1 MVHPRQDEPAWSPTV
16 LTDSKGSPI
25 IPTVVPPATEFP
37 YQASSKS
44 SSGSLRNS
52 ARGVDRAPSS
62 ASTSYF
68 DQSHVPPQ
76 NTEPT
81 GSNAILPPRSEA
93 PKRVGTAPSDGN
105 RPSLDR
111 RWRTERPKAQPRSSL
126 LGIRRRATG
135 SRPNN
140 NDNAGFSYDFGHVS
154 DTDSSSSS
162 EEEDEGVREERRKK
176 RREENERAKE
186 AKKKGGRRSSNDAPY
201 SRFSIGNDHYK
212 SKGRVSKRDGRL
224 NISLNET
231 VNNGYLAK
239 ALGTSLRHHLNLHP
253 HEQADEELD
262 TVEEQDEARFERP
275 GLEGRATTAS
285 LAPSTYGNVKPPTLN
300 IVIMVIGSRGD
311 IQPFL
316 KVGKVLKEQYG
327 HRVRI
332 ATHPAFK
339 KFVEKDSGLD
349 FFSVGGDPS
358 ELMAFM
364 VKNPGLIPSME
375 TVRAGEIG
383 KRRAAMYEMFQGM
396 WRACINATDD
406 EHDKENMKMMGD
418 KHPFVADAIIA
429 NPPSFAHIH
438 IAERLG
444 IPLHMMFT
452 FPYTP
457 TSQFPHPLANI
468 KSSNVD
474 RNYANFMTYPLVEMM
489 TWQGLGD
496 LVNKFRVKSLGLEPL
511 TGLWAPGQM
520 YRLGVPYTYM
530 WSPTLVPK
538 PKDWGPQIDIGGFV
552 FLELASNFKPPKDLA
567 EFLDA
572 SEEPPVYIGFGSI
585 VVDDPGRFT
594 KLIFSA
600 VKMAGVRA
608 LVSEGWGGLGD
619 KENTPDNIYML
630 ENTPHDWLFLR
641 VSAVIHHGGAG
652 TTAIGLKCGR
662 PTMIVPFFGD
672 QPFWGNMVAAAKAG
686 AHECIPYKKLTT
698 ERLTEGIKQC
708 LTDEARENAGK
719 IAKSIEKEGD
729 GAENAV
735 RSFHRSLPLRGEHS
749 MRCSVLEDRVAVWQ
763 LKDTHLRLS
772 ALAAELLV
780 ERKKIKWHD
789 LKLIRHY
796 EWNDFEGPGEPITG
810 GGAAI
815 VNSFVG
821 VAKGV
826 GMVPVKM
833 IKHIKKRE
841 AHYEKKKRHEE
852 KKRKRQQQKEAAM
865 KKGENFM
872 SPSQNREQV
881 NDGMNGNAKTQNDG
895 LGSPNSQ
902 PNNLSR
908 PARPQ
913 PGRGDTVA
921 TTTSAMSADPEELLV
936 EEIAED
942 VGHGFLKSGAALA
955 RAPIDLSLAIAQG
968 FHNAP
973 RLYGDK
979 TVRRPIRISGIHS
992 GLRAAGNEFRY
1003 GIYDGWTGVVMQ
1015 PYHGAREGGALGLV
1029 SGVGKGIGGFVLK
1042 DIAAIIGPIAYTLK
1056 GVQKE
1061 ITKSKQPTNFIR
1073 KARIIEGQND
1083 LRQLS
1088 EEDKARAL
1096 EVANKGW
1103 KVMKEI
1109 WAAEERKRNE
1119 GPLGR
1124 LQAKRERKEM
1134 SEHGAF
1140 ENIEQTDK
1148 ALEAKEKGLSFD
1160 KVFRRHREELKNAQK
1175 PRKSAM
1181 TEKREDKKGQL
1192 ENGRQMSRPTEAD
1205 EKDEEKADEGEE
1217 HGEEASS
1224 ITAVESGDEPNG
1236 HVQIAEQ
1243 HKKMDG
1249 GVQRALEQAVMR

>member
-25 IPTVVPPATEFP
+25 IPSVVPPATEFP

-76 NTEPT
+76 NIEPT
-81 GSNAILPPRSEA
+81 GSNTILPPRPEA
-93 PKRVGTAPSDGN
+93 PKRMGTAPGDEN

-135 SRPNN
+135 SRPKN

-162 EEEDEGVREERRKK
+162 EEEDEGVREEKRRK
-176 RREENERAKE
+176 RREENERA
-186 AKKKGGRRSSNDAPY
+186 KKGGRRSSNDAPY

-262 TVEEQDEARFERP
+262 TVEEQDEAKFERP

-444 IPLHMMFT
+444 ITLHMMFT

-552 FLELASNFKPPKDLA
+552 FLELASNFKPPKDLTG
-567 EFLDA
+567 FLDA

-630 ENTPHDWLFLR
+630 ENTPHDWLFPR

-686 AHECIPYKKLTT
+686 AHECIPYKKLTA
-698 ERLTEGIKQC
+698 ERLAEGIKQC

-735 RSFHRSLPLRGEHS
+735 RSFHRSLPLRGENS

-763 LKDTHLRLS
+763 LKNTHLRLS

-780 ERKKIKWHD
+780 ERKKIKWQD
-789 LKLIRHY
+789 VKLIRHY

-921 TTTSAMSADPEELLV
+921 TTTSAMSADPEEPLV

-979 TVRRPIRISGIHS
+979 TVRRPIRISGIRS

-1103 KVMKEI
+1103 KVMNEI

-1140 ENIEQTDK
+1140 ENLEQTDK

-1205 EKDEEKADEGEE
+1205 GKDEEKADEGEE

-1243 HKKMDG
+1243 HNKMDG
-1249 GVQRALEQAVMR
+1249 GAQRALEQAVMR

>member
-16 LTDSKGSPI
+16 LTDNKGSPI

-52 ARGVDRAPSS
+52 AGGVYRVTSS

-68 DQSHVPPQ
+68 DQSHVPLQ

-81 GSNAILPPRSEA
+81 GSSAILPPRPET
-93 PKRVGTAPSDGN
+93 PKRTGTALGDGN

-111 RWRTERPKAQPRSSL
+111 RWRTERPRAQPRSSL
-126 LGIRRRATG
+126 LGIRRMATG
-135 SRPNN
+135 SRPTN

-154 DTDSSSSS
+154 DSDSSSSS
-162 EEEDEGVREERRKK
+162 EEEDEGVREEKRRK
-176 RREENERAKE
+176 RWEENERAKE
-186 AKKKGGRRSSNDAPY
+186 AKKKGGRRSANDAPY

-224 NISLNET
+224 NISLSET
-231 VNNGYLAK
+231 VNSGYLAK

-253 HEQADEELD
+253 HEQEDEELD

-316 KVGKVLKEQYG
+316 KIGKVLKEQYG

-406 EHDKENMKMMGD
+406 EHDKENMKM
-418 KHPFVADAIIA
+418 K
-429 NPPSFAHIH
+429 
-438 IAERLG
+438 RLG

-552 FLELASNFKPPKDLA
+552 FLELASNFKPPKDLT

-594 KLIFSA
+594 KMIFSA

-619 KENTPDNIYML
+619 KDNTPDNIHML
-630 ENTPHDWLFLR
+630 ENTPHDWLFPR
-641 VSAVIHHGGAG
+641 VSAVVHHGGAG

-686 AHECIPYKKLTT
+686 AHECIPYKKLTA
-698 ERLTEGIKQC
+698 ERLAEGIKQC

-729 GAENAV
+729 GAGNAV

-763 LKDTHLRLS
+763 LKNTHLRLS

-789 LKLIRHY
+789 LKLVRHY

-833 IKHIKKRE
+833 IKHIRKRE
-841 AHYEKKKRHEE
+841 AHNEKKRRHEE
-852 KKRKRQQQKEAAM
+852 KKRKRQEQKETAM
-865 KKGENFM
+865 KKGEKFM

-895 LGSPNSQ
+895 LGSPNAQ
-902 PNNLSR
+902 PNNQSR

-921 TTTSAMSADPEELLV
+921 TTTSAMSADPEEPLV

-1015 PYHGAREGGALGLV
+1015 PYRGAREGGALGLV

-1061 ITKSKQPTNFIR
+1061 ITKSKQPTSFIR

-1088 EEDKARAL
+1088 EEEKARAL

-1103 KVMKEI
+1103 KVMNEI
-1109 WAAEERKRNE
+1109 WAAEERKKNE

-1134 SEHGAF
+1134 SENGAF

-1175 PRKSAM
+1175 PRKSAL

-1192 ENGRQMSRPTEAD
+1192 ENGRQMSRSTEAD
-1205 EKDEEKADEGEE
+1205 DKVEEKEDEGKE

-1236 HVQIAEQ
+1236 HVQISEQ
-1243 HKKMDG
+1243 HNKMDG